1 MNITLDL
8 IVFAV
13 LAVFIV
19 VSSIL
24 AVSTKRILR
33 AATYLLFVL
42 IGTAGIYFQLNYS
55 FLGAVQ
61 LLVYAGGIIVL
72 YVFSILLTSGAKD
85 SLSRFSKTKVGA
97 AIVTSL
103 AGLALVAFILFSHG
117 FASQAVGTLNDC
129 TPSIDSIGTF
139 MLSSDKNGYLLPFEA
154 VSVLLLACIV
164 ASLIIARK
172 R

>member
-1 MNITLDL
+1 MGISNI
-8 IVFAV
+8 IFYV
-13 LAVFIV
+13 LAVCMALFSVLTVTTRSIV
-19 VSSIL
+19 
-24 AVSTKRILR
+24 R

-42 IGTAGIYFQLNYS
+42 FGTAGLYFLLGYT

-61 LLVYAGGIIVL
+61 AMVYAGGIIVL

-117 FASQAVGTLNDC
+117 FASQAVGTLNEC